1 MQEILAPIDRDILKR
16 ELNESTFLRYT
27 NYGNIEVH
35 LVNHH
40 RQPNTVMEIG
50 RLRELTFRAAGGG
63 TGLAVDIDEND
74 TCVDAYDQLITWDP
88 EEEEIVAGYRLIR
101 GRDASVNAHGVYNLS
116 TAHYFHFSEKF
127 IKEYLP
133 YTIELGR
140 SFVQPK
146 FQPGKDNRKGL
157 FSLDNLWD
165 GLGAIIVLNPDI
177 KYLFGKVTM
186 YPHYN
191 KEARDLL
198 LYFMNHY
205 FPDPDRLVW
214 PIRPLGFTTDLS
226 VYDGIFHGLD
236 YKEGYRILNSKIR
249 ALGENIPPLINTY
262 MGLSST
268 MKSFGTAENDDFG
281 DVEETGILITISDI
295 FDNKK
300 ERHVSSFER
309 DRHYGKPKVKNK

>member
-1 MQEILAPIDRDILKR
+1 MQEILEPVDRNILKK
-16 ELNESTFLRYT
+16 ELNKDTFLRYT
-27 NYGNIEVH
+27 NYGHIEVH

-40 RQPNTVMEIG
+40 RQPNTIREIG

-63 TGLAVDIDEND
+63 TGLSMDIDEND
-74 TCVDAYDQLITWDP
+74 TCIDAYDQLITWDP

-101 GRDASVNAHGVYNLS
+101 GADVSVNAEGVHNLS
-116 TAHYFHFSEKF
+116 TAHYFHFSEEFK
-127 IKEYLP
+127 KDYLP

-165 GLGAIIVLNPDI
+165 GLGAIVMLNPDI
-177 KYLFGKVTM
+177 RYLFGKVTM
-186 YPHYN
+186 YAHYN
-191 KEARDLL
+191 QEARDLL

-205 FPDPDRLVW
+205 FPDPERLVW
-214 PIRPLGFTTDLS
+214 PIHPLGAYTDIS
-226 VYDGIFHGLD
+226 HHRGIFDGLD
-236 YKEGYRILNSKIR
+236 YKEGYKVLNARVR

-268 MKSFGTAENDDFG
+268 MKSFGTAQNEDFG
-281 DVEETGILITISDI
+281 EVEETGILITIADI
-295 FDNKK
+295 FEAKK
-300 ERHVSSFER
+300 ERHINSFEL
-309 DRHYGKPKVKNK
+309 DRHYGEPRQR